1 MGIRFQH
8 VDAFTDQ
15 PFAGNPAGVCLLT
28 EDASAEWMQ
37 HAAAE
42 VNLSETAF
50 VRRRDDGAF
59 DLRWFTPAAEVALC
73 GHGTLATAHT
83 LWELGQLSPS
93 EVARFHT
100 QSGLLT
106 ATKLG
111 EWTELDFPA
120 SPTASVV
127 PPVGLVRALG
137 LRAVYVGR
145 TPFDFL
151 IEVESEAAVRSAA
164 PDFLQLKMLGMRGV
178 IVTARSESSD
188 ADFVSRFFA
197 PGIGIDEDP
206 VTGSTHCALA
216 PYWQAKLG
224 RNELVGHQVSPRG
237 GIVRCTVGSDAA
249 RDSVASDRVR
259 LSGKAVTVVRG
270 EWLGGQWPAPG

>member
-1 MGIRFQH
+1 
-8 VDAFTDQ
+8 
-15 PFAGNPAGVCLLT
+15 
-28 EDASAEWMQ
+28 
-37 HAAAE
+37 
-42 VNLSETAF
+42 

-100 QSGLLT
+100 QSGPLT

-111 EWTELDFPA
+111 EWIELDFPA
-120 SPTASVV
+120 NPTASVV

-164 PDFLQLKMLGMRGV
+164 PDLHTLKGLGVRGV

-206 VTGSTHCALA
+206 VTGSAHCALA
-216 PYWQAKLG
+216 PYWRAKLDKDQ
-224 RNELVGHQVSPRG
+224 LVGYQASARG
-237 GIVRCTVGSDAA
+237 GSVRCRVVG
-249 RDSVASDRVR
+249 DRIH
-259 LSGKAVTVVRG
+259 LGGKAVTVVRG

>member
-1 MGIRFQH
+1 MAIRFQH
-8 VDAFTDQ
+8 VDAFTDR

-42 VNLSETAF
+42 IHLSETAF
-50 VRRRDDGAF
+50 VRRRDDGDF

-100 QSGLLT
+100 QSGPLT

-111 EWTELDFPA
+111 EWIELDFPA
-120 SPTASVV
+120 SPPSFVAA
-127 PPVGLVRALG
+127 PKGLLEALG
-137 LRAVYVGR
+137 LRAAFVGKTR
-145 TPFDFL
+145 FDYL
-151 IEVESEAAVRSAA
+151 VEVENEDAVRAAAPNFDALRELGVRGVMITAPSEAH
-164 PDFLQLKMLGMRGV
+164 DF
-178 IVTARSESSD
+178 
-188 ADFVSRFFA
+188 DFVSRFFA
-197 PGIGIDEDP
+197 PGVGIDEDP
-206 VTGSTHCALA
+206 VTGSAHCALA

-224 RNELVGHQVSPRG
+224 KGDLVGYQASARG
-237 GIVRCTVGSDAA
+237 GIVRCTVASDAA

-259 LSGKAVTVVRG
+259 LSGKAITIVRG
-270 EWLGGQWPAPG
+270 EWLGGE

>member
-1 MGIRFQH
+1 MAIRFQH
-8 VDAFTDQ
+8 VDAFTDR

-50 VRRRDDGAF
+50 VRRRDDGDF
-59 DLRWFTPAAEVALC
+59 DLRWFTPTAEVALC

-83 LWELGQLSPS
+83 LWELGELAPA
-93 EVARFHT
+93 ETARFHT

-111 EWTELDFPA
+111 EWIELDFPA
-120 SPTASVV
+120 SPTQPV
-127 PPVGLVRALG
+127 PAPAGLLEALG
-137 LRAVYVGR
+137 ARAIFVGQTR
-145 TPFDFL
+145 FDL
-151 IEVESEAAVRSAA
+151 LVEVESEAAVRSAA

-178 IVTARSESSD
+178 IVTARSQSRD
-188 ADFVSRFFA
+188 VDFVSRFFA
-197 PGIGIDEDP
+197 PGVGIDEDP
-206 VTGSTHCALA
+206 VTGSAHCALA
-216 PYWQAKLG
+216 PYWRAKLDKDQ
-224 RNELVGHQVSPRG
+224 LVGYQASARG
-237 GIVRCTVGSDAA
+237 GSVRCRVVG
-249 RDSVASDRVR
+249 DRIH
-259 LSGKAVTVVRG
+259 LGGKAVTVVRG